1 MRLTRLRMTALL
13 IALGSLVAGAGVAGS
28 IGDTSAAWT
37 DSTSASVVATGGSWV
52 PASAIG
58 CTAMNPN
65 GTPKPGGR
73 CSVTSIQ
80 LQGEWGNPGARTRGY
95 SVVFNSNAGGG
106 YIQFTIDLSTAGG
119 PFSWATA
126 GLVAPAQQ
134 AIPDNGWSCAQLPM
148 LTAKTPTN
156 WGWGQSSSIYFQV
169 TEDRSSTGAVCG

>member
-13 IALGSLVAGAGVAGS
+13 IAFGSLVAGAGVAGS

-65 GTPKPGGR
+65 GTPKTGGR
-73 CSVTSIQ
+73 CSVASVQ

-106 YIQFTIDLSTAGG
+106 YIQFTIDLSAAGG
-119 PFSWATA
+119 PFSWSTA
-126 GLVAPAQQ
+126 GLVAPALQ
-134 AIPDNGWSCAQLPM
+134 AIPSNGWSCAQLPM

-156 WGWGQSSSIYFQV
+156 WGWAQSSSIYFQV
-169 TEDRSSTGAVCG
+169 TEDRSFMGAVCR